1 MATQNS
7 CIASASRPR
16 QSEALIRAPSK
27 AVPGILDWESHQGGF
42 RRETL
47 LAWDDSKCRI
57 PLGKLRWL
65 GLATYT
71 REAAEATMFLLIVDS
86 ESHQAGCRCDT
97 VLGMIQIHQKDQY
110 S

>member
-16 QSEALIRAPSK
+16 QSEILIRAPPK
-27 AVPGILDWESHQGGF
+27 LF
-42 RRETL
+42 RAFWIGNPTKEGV
-47 LAWDDSKCRI
+47 AGDDSKCRI
-57 PLGKLRWL
+57 PLGKLRKV